1 MKKRINIKEVFKY
14 KLGILLAIILLIM
27 AKKIS
32 SQSPNLTIINY
43 YGGVFT
49 DLFIMGFVIP
59 VYMCIMLN
67 GLENKNSF
75 QILLRFQNKNAW
87 WNSQRKLILINS
99 ITYSMI
105 LNVPL
110 IIFIVIRSS
119 NISIKYGMINGVL
132 LISLFSLVFSSLGII
147 SEVFFLYKGSK
158 FIALFLPIL
167 LVYIPTLLK
176 KLLKIEFLPSIGEF
190 MNYFYN
196 LSSADSNYL
205 LKNFL
210 ILINT
215 VAVFYIISCLGSWYI
230 KRIDMKWR

>member
-75 QILLRFQNKNAW
+75 QIL
-87 WNSQRKLILINS
+87 
-99 ITYSMI
+99 
-105 LNVPL
+105 
-110 IIFIVIRSS
+110 
-119 NISIKYGMINGVL
+119 
-132 LISLFSLVFSSLGII
+132 
-147 SEVFFLYKGSK
+147 
-158 FIALFLPIL
+158 
-167 LVYIPTLLK
+167 
-176 KLLKIEFLPSIGEF
+176 
-190 MNYFYN
+190 
-196 LSSADSNYL
+196 
-205 LKNFL
+205 
-210 ILINT
+210 
-215 VAVFYIISCLGSWYI
+215 
-230 KRIDMKWR
+230 